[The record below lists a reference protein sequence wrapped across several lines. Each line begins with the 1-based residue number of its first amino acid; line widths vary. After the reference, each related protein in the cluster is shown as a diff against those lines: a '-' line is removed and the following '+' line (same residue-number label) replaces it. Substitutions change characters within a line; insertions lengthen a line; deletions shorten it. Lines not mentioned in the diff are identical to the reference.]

1 MSDKIST
8 WHIHIKGQ
16 VQGVGFRPFVYKLAS
31 KLHLKG
37 WVNNTADGVHVEFN
51 ADEQL
56 SDLLYARLIQNA
68 PPLSLITSHQKEK
81 KSFAFYEDFKIIPS
95 GIHGKSGLL
104 LSPDFGICEECSK
117 EIRDITNRRYAYAFT
132 TCTQCGPRYSIIKG
146 LPYDR
151 DNTTMDRF
159 QMCPICQEEYH
170 DPLNRRHFSQT
181 NSCPGCPVTMTLFDN
196 NRKIIEEDQLEIL
209 NKITDLW
216 KEGKIVA
223 IKGTGGYLL
232 TCDAAN
238 KNTVLTLRKRKI
250 RPSKPL
256 AMLFPD
262 MDLVQATVYV
272 GEHEKKEIQGKAA
285 PIVLLQVKEEYH
297 SNLAL
302 AEIAPGLSRIGVML
316 PNTPLQQML
325 LDRFSKPIVA
335 TSGNTSNAPIVIHD
349 DVALDELNSIA
360 DYILTNNRE
369 ITAPQ
374 DDSVLAYSRHGQQ
387 RIVLRRARGFA
398 PLYSNQN
405 LSFPQKTILALGAL
419 VKSSF
424 CLLHQQ
430 NVHVSQY
437 LGNTDSYDTQIRFEE
452 TLHYFLGL
460 FQTRPEVIL
469 VDKHPDYFTSQLGE
483 SLASIWK
490 CSLVKVQH
498 HEAHF
503 AAVLGEYNLFNDEGP
518 VLGVIWDGTGWGTDA
533 HIWGGE
539 FFVYQERA
547 FSRVNHFD
555 YFNHFL
561 GDKMVQE
568 PRLSGFSLC
577 HELEDARSILEPKFT
592 ETELRNYLQLIR
604 QNNLKTSS
612 VGRIFDA
619 VATLIGLIDKSSYE
633 GEAAML
639 LEEAAQGYFK
649 NELTIPAEWLAQ
661 DALEQPL
668 SGPSIMMGVIKKI
681 KAGTSKHE
689 IAAWFHVQ
697 LVLAVR
703 KANEQL
709 QCRRICFSGGVF
721 QNGLLV
727 DLIIKI
733 LGNDYKLF
741 FNSDLS
747 PNDENIAF
755 GQVIWYMKTNNYNK

>member
-1 MSDKIST
+1 MSDKTST
-8 WHIHIKGQ
+8 WHIHLKGQ
-16 VQGVGFRPFVYKLAS
+16 VQGVGFRPFVYNLAS

-51 ADEQL
+51 ADEPL
-56 SDLLYARLIQNA
+56 SDIFYNKLIQSA
-68 PPLSLITSHQKEK
+68 PSLSIITSHQMGK
-81 KSFAFYEDFKIIPS
+81 KPFVFYEDFKIIPS
-95 GIHGKSGLL
+95 SIRGNSGLL
-104 LSPDFGICEECSK
+104 LSPDFGICENCSK

-132 TCTQCGPRYSIIKG
+132 TCTQCGPRYSIVKE

-151 DNTTMDRF
+151 DNTTMDMF
-159 QMCPICQEEYH
+159 QMCPDCHEEYN
-170 DPLNRRHFSQT
+170 DTLNRRHFSQT

-196 NRKIIEEDQLEIL
+196 NRKIIEEDQKEII
-209 NKITDLW
+209 NKIHGFW
-216 KEGKIVA
+216 KDGKIVA

-238 KNTVLTLRKRKI
+238 KNTVMALRKRKK

-256 AMLFPD
+256 ALLFPD
-262 MDLVQATVYV
+262 MDLLQATVYV
-272 GEHEKKEIQGKAA
+272 NEHEKKEIQSIPA
-285 PIVLLQVKEEYH
+285 PIVLLQIKEEYH
-297 SNLAL
+297 KKLAL

-335 TSGNTSNAPIVIHD
+335 TSGNPSNAPIVIDD
-349 DVALDELNSIA
+349 DVTLGELNSIA
-360 DYILTNNRE
+360 DYILTNNRQ

-405 LSFPQKTILALGAL
+405 LSFSQKTILALGAL

-424 CLLHQQ
+424 CLLHHQ
-430 NVHVSQY
+430 NIHVSQY
-437 LGNTDSYDTQIRFEE
+437 LGNTDSYDTQIKFEE

-460 FQTRPEVIL
+460 FHTRPEVIL
-469 VDKHPDYFTSQLGE
+469 VDKHPDYFTSQLGA
-483 SLASIWK
+483 SLPSKWE
-490 CSLVKVQH
+490 CPLVKVQH

-503 AAVLGEYNLFNDEGP
+503 AAVLGEHNLFNDEGP

-533 HIWGGE
+533 QIWGGE

-547 FSRVNHFD
+547 FSRVNHFE
-555 YFNHFL
+555 YFDHFL
-561 GDKMVQE
+561 GDKMVKE
-568 PRLSGFSLC
+568 PRLSGFSIC
-577 HELEDARSILEPKFT
+577 YELEDARSILQPKFT
-592 ETELRNYLQLIR
+592 ETEWSNYMQLIK
-604 QNNLKTSS
+604 QNKLKTSS
-612 VGRIFDA
+612 VGRMFDA
-619 VATLIGLIDKSSYE
+619 VAALIGLIDKSSYE

-639 LEEAAQGYFK
+639 LEEEAHLYFK
-649 NELTIPAEWLAQ
+649 NELNIPLEWLAQ
-661 DALEQPL
+661 DALEQSL
-668 SGPSIMMGVIKKI
+668 SGPSIMMEVIKKI
-681 KAGTSKHE
+681 KAGICKAE

-703 KANEQL
+703 KVNEQK

-727 DLIIKI
+727 DLIIKM
-733 LGNDYKLF
+733 LGEEYQLF
-741 FNSDLS
+741 FNNDLS

-755 GQVIWYMKTNNYNK
+755 GQLMWYLDAKK

>member
-1 MSDKIST
+1 MSDKTST

-16 VQGVGFRPFVYKLAS
+16 VQGVGFRPLVYNLAS

-37 WVNNTADGVHVEFN
+37 WVNNGDDGVHVEFN

-56 SDLLYARLIQNA
+56 SDFFYTKLIQNT
-68 PPLSLITSHQKEK
+68 PPLSFITSHQMEEK
-81 KSFAFYEDFKIIPS
+81 PFVFYEDFKIIPS
-95 GIHGKSGLL
+95 SIHGNSGLL

-151 DNTTMDRF
+151 DNTTMNRF
-159 QMCPICQEEYH
+159 QMCPNCQEEYH
-170 DPLNRRHFSQT
+170 DPLNRRHYSQT
-181 NSCPGCPVTMTLFDN
+181 NSCPGCPVTMALFDN
-196 NRKIIEEDQLEIL
+196 NRNILEEDQHEII

-238 KNTVLTLRKRKI
+238 KNAVLELRKRKK
-250 RPSKPL
+250 RLSKPL
-256 AMLFPD
+256 ALLFPD
-262 MDLVQATVYV
+262 MGLLQATVYV
-272 GEHEKKEIQGKAA
+272 GEHEKKEIQGTAA
-285 PIVLLQVKEEYH
+285 PIVLLQVKEEYPT
-297 SNLAL
+297 NLAL

-325 LDRFSKPIVA
+325 LDQFSKPIVA
-335 TSGNTSNAPIVIHD
+335 TSGNTSNSPIVIHD

-360 DYILTNNRE
+360 DCILTNNRA

-374 DDSVLAYSRHGQQ
+374 DDSVLAYSRQGQQ
-387 RIVLRRARGFA
+387 RVVLRRARGFA

-405 LSFPQKTILALGAL
+405 LSFPQKNILALGAL
-419 VKSSF
+419 VKSNF
-424 CLLHQQ
+424 CLLHKQ

-437 LGNTDSYDTQIRFEE
+437 LGNTDSYDNQVRFEE
-452 TLHYFLGL
+452 TLYYFLGL
-460 FQTRPEVIL
+460 FQTKPEVIL
-469 VDKHPDYFTSQLGE
+469 VDIHPDYFTSQLGV
-483 SLASIWK
+483 SLASKWE
-490 CSLVKVQH
+490 CPLVKVQH

-503 AAVLGEYNLFNDEGP
+503 AAVLGEHNLFNNEDP

-533 HIWGGE
+533 QIWGGE
-539 FFVYQERA
+539 FFVYRERA
-547 FSRVNHFD
+547 FSRVNHFE

-577 HELEDARSILEPKFT
+577 FDQEDAHSILEPKFT
-592 ETELRNYLQLIR
+592 ETEWINYMKLIK
-604 QNNLKTSS
+604 QNKLKTSS
-612 VGRIFDA
+612 VGRMFDA
-619 VATLIGLIDKSSYE
+619 VTTLLGLVDKSSYE

-639 LEEAAQGYFK
+639 LEEEAQGYFK

-668 SGPSIMMGVIKKI
+668 SGPSIMMAVIKKI
-681 KAGTSKHE
+681 KAGKSKHE

-721 QNGLLV
+721 QNSLLV
-727 DLIIKI
+727 DLLIKI
-733 LGNDYKLF
+733 LGEDYQLF

-755 GQVIWYMKTNNYNK
+755 GQLMWYLDAKQG